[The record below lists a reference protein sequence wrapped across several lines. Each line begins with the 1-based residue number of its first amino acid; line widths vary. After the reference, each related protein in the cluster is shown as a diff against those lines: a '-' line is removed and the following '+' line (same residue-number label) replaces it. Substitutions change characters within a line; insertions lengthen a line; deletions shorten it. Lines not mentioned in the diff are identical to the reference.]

1 MSPMRLMI
9 ITIILVTVGQL
20 TAGIYLPSLPH
31 IARQL
36 HTQAAW
42 AQLLLVIY
50 YLSYGVSQFL
60 YGPLMDWL
68 GRRLLTL
75 MGLAIFMLGSV
86 IGMLAPAIYLLWLG
100 CFLQGLGIGMSGV
113 LARAI
118 PRDLFDGK
126 ALVAAN
132 SWMNAAIVIMP
143 LLAPIIGGYL
153 QEHGGWRAN
162 FVLLLIYSALVLLWV
177 IKDFSETKQSS
188 AKQSFSFSQ
197 AVYQYRQVLSNHQFQ
212 AYIIC
217 ATIAFMSVPAFEV
230 TGTFIL
236 QNVIGVSPVMF
247 GWLSLIPFVGF
258 VIGNFTAKRLVHV
271 WSAQNLLLCGSWVM
285 LLASALLIIPG
296 WLHYVTIMAFLAPTT
311 LFLLGAGMV
320 IPIVITGAMEPFVSL
335 AGTAGALLG
344 GLQNIGGGLV
354 TSVLSWL
361 PEHTQTPLGV
371 IFGIIAIIIVGV
383 TRWSQHFNKVC
394 E

>member
-68 GRRLLTL
+68 GRRWLTL
-75 MGLAIFMLGSV
+75 MGLAIFMLGSI

-296 WLHYVTIMAFLAPTT
+296 WLHYVTILAFLAPTT

-344 GLQNIGGGLV
+344 GLQNIGGGLI